1 MTVQCVP
8 VLQDT
13 EETHKLA
20 VSEVNVSKIASV
32 HLIKP
37 AMITT
42 ADPPVIELVVK
53 ILNVRQETTELS
65 VPVPLA
71 MWEIH

>member
-1 MTVQCVP
+1 MIVQCVP

-13 EETHKLA
+13 EGTHKLA
-20 VSEVNVSKIASV
+20 VSEANVSKTASV

-42 ADPPVIELVVK
+42 ADPPVIELVVRT
-53 ILNVRQETTELS
+53 LNVRQETTELS

-71 MWEIH
+71 MLEIH